1 MEYHAPIARP
11 TSAHARSMVDLDR
24 LRELSTLIQTNHRS
38 ILTIPRANLSRPIR
52 PRATKQ
58 PVPSSTSY
66 PLTPSTT
73 STRVAH
79 PYNESLD
86 HRQTPSDRSV
96 SNSPPT
102 DHTSVTVGLH
112 EQNRSRGLEPTS
124 LAVQAQPSTHRT
136 VENDREKPEKGD
148 RALVPF
154 FAGDSEG
161 LEFLFDVCYPARA
174 VKANH
179 YIVNRERLRRDHL
192 RKRPLGV
199 PQPLPETEIV
209 FELLRC
215 YFQYVHP
222 FLPILNISE
231 VLLKAASNDEHVGS
245 LLMYSIFL
253 AAASYVEPSTLERA
267 GFPSRKSM
275 KQYFYQRA
283 KEIYDAQLETD
294 KTTLIQSAILLAFWY
309 VDLED
314 QDGSSYWI
322 GIAISLSHSIGMHL
336 QAPYE
341 RMPGCP
347 ISKSQVIIWRRM
359 FWSLYTRDAWLALGL
374 GRPMRLHLDDCD
386 IPMPSLEDV
395 FFDMQQLTADQRST
409 FVPVDAEYL
418 AERWLDY
425 LRLTS
430 KIENVLTLHY
440 KPRRPSLSVP
450 QLQHDYEEVKKMRD
464 DVLSDTDF
472 GTSASRIHSCCFKC
486 YAK

>member
-1 MEYHAPIARP
+1 M
-11 TSAHARSMVDLDR
+11 
-24 LRELSTLIQTNHRS
+24 
-38 ILTIPRANLSRPIR
+38 
-52 PRATKQ
+52 
-58 PVPSSTSY
+58 
-66 PLTPSTT
+66 
-73 STRVAH
+73 
-79 PYNESLD
+79 
-86 HRQTPSDRSV
+86 
-96 SNSPPT
+96 
-102 DHTSVTVGLH
+102 
-112 EQNRSRGLEPTS
+112 
-124 LAVQAQPSTHRT
+124 
-136 VENDREKPEKGD
+136 
-148 RALVPF
+148 
-154 FAGDSEG
+154 
-161 LEFLFDVCYPARA
+161 
-174 VKANH
+174 KANH

-192 RKRPLGV
+192 RQRPLGV

-347 ISKSQVIIWRRM
+347 VSKSQVIIWRRM

-440 KPRRPSLSVP
+440 KPRRPSLSVT
-450 QLQHDYEEVKKMRD
+450 QLQHDYEEVKQMRD
-464 DVLSDTDF
+464 NVLSDTDF